1 MSVSVTLIG
10 RDGCHLCDDAR
21 AIVLDVL
28 SRHDGIEFCEV
39 SIDDDVDL
47 ANRYREEIPVVL
59 IDDEVHNFW
68 RIDPERLDRALS
80 ERIRP

>member
-28 SRHDGIEFCEV
+28 SRHDGIAFCEV

-59 IDDEVHNFW
+59 IDNEVHNFW
-68 RIDPERLDRALS
+68 RIDADRLDRALT

>member
-21 AIVLDVL
+21 AIVLDVIA
-28 SRHDGIEFCEV
+28 RHDGIAFCEV
-39 SIDDDVDL
+39 SIDDDEEL

-68 RIDPERLDRALS
+68 RIDAKRLDRALT

>member
-1 MSVSVTLIG
+1 
-10 RDGCHLCDDAR
+10 
-21 AIVLDVL
+21 
-28 SRHDGIEFCEV
+28 V